1 MLLSKRE
8 QRLAANNV
16 ELLHLEKEIAY
27 AFAKTGSLGTV

>member
-16 ELLHLEKEIAY
+16 DSCIWKEIAY